1 MGASKE
7 KKYQKKKK
15 NVYQEI
21 DEEGDVMFG
30 KADEYV
36 EKSFLPSSK
45 K

>member
-7 KKYQKKKK
+7 KNIKKKK

>member
-7 KKYQKKKK
+7 KKYQKKK

-21 DEEGDVMFG
+21 DEERDVMFG

>member
-7 KKYQKKKK
+7 KNIKKK

-21 DEEGDVMFG
+21 DEERDVMFG